1 MLNKGKFIELLSG
14 ICDIYEKT
22 PSEFMFGM
30 YYEIF
35 QNYEYSEV
43 ETAFKNCLRN
53 RVYST
58 FPKPAEILEYL
69 EGTKDD
75 KALAAWLEAR
85 KACEDVGYYDSPQFT
100 DPIISNCITEL
111 GGWQEF
117 CSVTKEDHPF
127 VEKRF
132 LDLYRLFIKRG
143 CGPMELVGFHN
154 ANNRLKGY
162 HENVTQPILIGGEK
176 VKELN
181 Q

>member
-1 MLNKGKFIELLSG
+1 MKRNELLEVMIPFGELYDKRISDG
-14 ICDIYEKT
+14 ILEIYYDI
-22 PSEFMFGM
+22 
-30 YYEIF
+30 
-35 QNYEYSEV
+35 
-43 ETAFKNCLRN
+43 FKNYDIDEFKVAAYKVIKSH
-53 RVYST
+53 VYNSL
-58 FPKPAEILEYL
+58 PKPASILEYL

-117 CSVTKEDHPF
+117 CSITKDELPF
-127 VEKRF
+127 VERRF

-143 CGPMELVGFHN
+143 CDPMELVGFHN
-154 ANNRLKGY
+154 ASNRLKGY
-162 HENVTQPILIGGEK
+162 QENVTQPILIGGEK

>member
-1 MLNKGKFIELLSG
+1 MKVNELGSVLKVFGELYDKTITKGILE
-14 ICDIYEKT
+14 IYYDIFKDYSADEFKT
-22 PSEFMFGM
+22 AA
-30 YYEIF
+30 YKVI
-35 QNYEYSEV
+35 
-43 ETAFKNCLRN
+43 KNHQYNSL
-53 RVYST
+53 
-58 FPKPAEILEYL
+58 PKPANILEYL

-117 CSVTKEDHPF
+117 CSITKDELPF
-127 VEKRF
+127 VERRF

-143 CGPMELVGFHN
+143 CDPMELVGFHN
-154 ANNRLKGY
+154 ASNRLKGY
-162 HENVTQPILIGGEK
+162 QENVTQPILIGGEK